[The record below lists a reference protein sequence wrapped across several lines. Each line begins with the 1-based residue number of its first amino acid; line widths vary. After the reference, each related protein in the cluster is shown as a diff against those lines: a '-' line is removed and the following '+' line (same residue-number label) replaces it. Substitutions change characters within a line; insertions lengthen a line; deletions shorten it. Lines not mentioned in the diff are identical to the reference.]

1 MLTLLSIT
9 ELKHSSFFCSFLLS
23 TLCIV
28 GFANNCMAVLNA
40 LCQRLLDYYTSLIIA
55 FLSSLLLFI
64 CAYWRITN
72 TFIHFV
78 HLLPSFMSSSP
89 GSGPQTEKQV
99 EKVSTLSLVRRDTAL
114 LLRDFRQ
121 GASNWI
127 HSLLDSS
134 RAPASTST
142 APEAPTE
149 ATGIQVTVIV
159 VSCQVGTLGVA
170 WMYLIGSCSLSM
182 SWSSAPAQ
190 ICVGVYL
197 PHSVFSLSQLI

>member
-28 GFANNCMAVLNA
+28 GFANNCMAILNA
-40 LCQRLLDYYTSLIIA
+40 LCHRLLDYYTSLIIA

-72 TFIHFV
+72 TFIRFV
-78 HLLPSFMSSSP
+78 HLLPSFMSSP

-170 WMYLIGSCSLSM
+170 WMYLIGSCSPCLGHPPLLRYV
-182 SWSSAPAQ
+182 W
-190 ICVGVYL
+190 VYISHIL
-197 PHSVFSLSQLI
+197 CFHWAN

>member
-28 GFANNCMAVLNA
+28 GFANNCMAILNA
-40 LCQRLLDYYTSLIIA
+40 LCHRLLDYYTSLIIA

-72 TFIHFV
+72 TFIRFV
-78 HLLPSFMSSSP
+78 HLLPSFMSSP

-142 APEAPTE
+142 APGAPTE

-182 SWSSAPAQ
+182 SWSSAQ
-190 ICVGVYL
+190 LRYVWVYISHIL
-197 PHSVFSLSQLI
+197 CFHWAN